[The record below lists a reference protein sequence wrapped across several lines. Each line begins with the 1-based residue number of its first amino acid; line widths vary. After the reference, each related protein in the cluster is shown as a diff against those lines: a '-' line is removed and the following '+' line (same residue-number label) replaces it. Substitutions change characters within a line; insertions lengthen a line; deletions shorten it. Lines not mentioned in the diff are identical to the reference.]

1 MTKWQVDVKIKKRFK
16 PCVNRP
22 GLKSLI
28 HVVLTSQ
35 KAPSPAEVSLVVTDD
50 EDVHRLNKRYG
61 GKDRT
66 TDVLAFA
73 LREEKQASSSNTNGG
88 HAFVLP
94 QDGLHRLGEVI
105 ISYPQ
110 AERQAGENNNSVEDE
125 ITTLTVH
132 GLLHLL
138 GYDHT
143 RTAERTRMRLR
154 EQRILRILRTEAD
167 GKSRSGHSRAGGDAK
182 VTGGESGKTQQ
193 HVVGLA
199 PEAGADSSRGQIM

>member
-1 MTKWQVDVKIKKRFK
+1 MPKWQVDIKIKKRFK
-16 PCVNRP
+16 QCVNRP
-22 GLKSLI
+22 RLKSLI
-28 HVVLTSQ
+28 HVVLSSE

-50 EDVHRLNKRYG
+50 EDVHRLNKRYR

-73 LREEKQASSSNTNGG
+73 LREEKPASSSNMNAG

-94 QDGLHRLGEVI
+94 QDGIHRLGEVV

-125 ITTLTVH
+125 ITILIVH

-138 GYDHT
+138 GYDHIKT
-143 RTAERTRMRLR
+143 TERTRMRLR
-154 EQRILRILRTEAD
+154 EQRILRILQTEVDAESKSGHLHGGGNVGMLG
-167 GKSRSGHSRAGGDAK
+167 GKSAK
-182 VTGGESGKTQQ
+182 TEESPAAAAEMGPAIQ
-193 HVVGLA
+193 G
-199 PEAGADSSRGQIM
+199 R